1 VSQLDHRPIEDFL
14 ASGAME
20 RGHALR
26 TQSIQRKLL
35 ERLSAWLERKKP
47 NQDWRH
53 FKSDDLREFLTYRRY
68 SGRVGPT
75 TLRLETSI
83 LRSFGTHL
91 NRMGRTPA
99 NMAIGL
105 RSPKL
110 SRKLPASLT
119 PAQVARI
126 LDTPS
131 VKTPLGLRDRALLE
145 LLYAAGLRAAEI
157 LSLRLEQ
164 LDLESGSARVIG
176 KGNKERL
183 VLLGKA
189 AEDSIR
195 RYLDTAR
202 PKLVRAKSGG
212 EVFLGNHGR
221 RITTA
226 HLWGIVK
233 RAAQSAGLDTRVY
246 PHLLR
251 HSFATHLLSGGADLR
266 VIQEL
271 LGHASIATTEI
282 YTHVDEDRLATTFDR
297 FHPRA
302 QKSSTKP

>member
-1 VSQLDHRPIEDFL
+1 MSPLDHRPIEDFL

-35 ERLSAWLERKKP
+35 ERLTSWMERKLPGK
-47 NQDWRH
+47 DWREM
-53 FKSDDLREFLTYRRY
+53 KPDDFREFLSYRRY

-83 LRSFGTHL
+83 LRGLGSHL
-91 NRMGRTPA
+91 HRMGRTPSNVA
-99 NMAIGL
+99 VGL

-110 SRKLPASLT
+110 SRKLPPSLT
-119 PAQVARI
+119 ADQVRRI
-126 LDTPS
+126 LETPS

-157 LSLRLEQ
+157 LTLRLEQ

-189 AEDSIR
+189 AEEAIR
-195 RYLDTAR
+195 RYLETAR
-202 PKLVRAKSGG
+202 PKLVRSKSGG

-221 RITTA
+221 RLTTS

-233 RAAQSAGLDTRVY
+233 KAAKAAGLDSRVY

-271 LGHASIATTEI
+271 LGHASISTTEI
-282 YTHVDEDRLATTFDR
+282 YTHVDEDRLAATFDR

-302 QKSSTKP
+302 QKR

>member
-1 VSQLDHRPIEDFL
+1 MSPLDHRPVEDFL

-35 ERLSAWLERKKP
+35 ERFAQWLDRKKSGK
-47 NQDWRH
+47 DWRTLQP
-53 FKSDDLREFLTYRRY
+53 DELREFLSYRRT

-83 LRSFGTHL
+83 LRSFGAHL
-91 NRMGRTPA
+91 QRMGRTPKS
-99 NMAIGL
+99 MSVGL

-110 SRKLPASLT
+110 SRKLPPSLT
-119 PAQVARI
+119 PDQVRRI
-126 LDTPS
+126 LESPS
-131 VKTPLGLRDRALLE
+131 QKTPLGLRDRALLE
-145 LLYAAGLRAAEI
+145 LLYAAGLRASEI
-157 LSLRLEQ
+157 LSLRIEQ
-164 LDLESGSARVIG
+164 LDLPNRSARVIG
-176 KGNKERL
+176 KGDKERL
-183 VLLGKA
+183 VLLGQA
-189 AEDSIR
+189 AQEAID
-195 RYLDTAR
+195 RYLHAAR
-202 PKLVRAKSGG
+202 PKLVRSKSGG

-221 RITTA
+221 RLTTS

-233 RAAQSAGLDTRVY
+233 RAAQTAGLDTRVY

-271 LGHASIATTEI
+271 LGHASIGTTEI
-282 YTHVDEDRLATTFDR
+282 YTHVDEDRLAATVDR
-297 FHPRA
+297 FHPRSN
-302 QKSSTKP
+302 KNRSS

>member
-1 VSQLDHRPIEDFL
+1 
-14 ASGAME
+14 ME

-35 ERLSAWLERKKP
+35 ERLTGWLERKLSGK
-47 NQDWRH
+47 DWREI
-53 FKSDDLREFLTYRRY
+53 KPDDLREFLSYRRY

-83 LRSFGTHL
+83 LRGLGSHL
-91 NRMGRTPA
+91 HRMGRTPT
-99 NMAIGL
+99 NITVGL

-110 SRKLPASLT
+110 SRKLPPSLT
-119 PAQVARI
+119 ADQVRRI
-126 LDTPS
+126 IETPS

-145 LLYAAGLRAAEI
+145 LLYAAGLRASEI
-157 LSLRLEQ
+157 LTLRIEQ

-189 AEDSIR
+189 AEESIR

-202 PKLVRAKSGG
+202 PKLVRSKSGG

-221 RITTA
+221 RLTTS

-233 RAAQSAGLDTRVY
+233 KAAIAAGLDTRVY

-271 LGHASIATTEI
+271 LGHASIGTTEI
-282 YTHVDEDRLATTFDR
+282 YTHVDEDRLAATFDR

-302 QKSSTKP
+302 QKR

>member
-1 VSQLDHRPIEDFL
+1 
-14 ASGAME
+14 ME

-35 ERLSAWLERKKP
+35 ERLTGWMERKLVGK
-47 NQDWRH
+47 DWREI
-53 FKSDDLREFLTYRRY
+53 KPDDLREFLSYRRY

-83 LRSFGTHL
+83 LRGLGSHL
-91 NRMGRTPA
+91 HRMGRTPT
-99 NMAIGL
+99 NITVGL

-110 SRKLPASLT
+110 SRKLPPSLT
-119 PAQVARI
+119 ADQVRRI
-126 LDTPS
+126 IETPS

-157 LSLRLEQ
+157 LTLRIEQ
-164 LDLESGSARVIG
+164 LDLGSGSARVIG

-189 AEDSIR
+189 AEEAIR

-202 PKLVRAKSGG
+202 PKLVRSKSGG

-221 RITTA
+221 RLTTS

-233 RAAQSAGLDTRVY
+233 KAAKAAGLDTRVY

-271 LGHASIATTEI
+271 LGHASIGTTEI
-282 YTHVDEDRLATTFDR
+282 YTHVDEDRLAATFDR

-302 QKSSTKP
+302 QKR

>member
-1 VSQLDHRPIEDFL
+1 
-14 ASGAME
+14 ME

-35 ERLSAWLERKKP
+35 ERLTGWMERKLVGK
-47 NQDWRH
+47 DWREI
-53 FKSDDLREFLTYRRY
+53 KPDDLREFLSYRRY

-83 LRSFGTHL
+83 LRGLGSHL
-91 NRMGRTPA
+91 HRMGRTPT
-99 NMAIGL
+99 NITVGL

-110 SRKLPASLT
+110 SRKLPPSLT
-119 PAQVARI
+119 ADQVRRI
-126 LDTPS
+126 IETPS

-157 LSLRLEQ
+157 LTLRIEQ
-164 LDLESGSARVIG
+164 LDLGSGSARVIG

-189 AEDSIR
+189 AEEAIR

-202 PKLVRAKSGG
+202 PNLVRSKSGG

-221 RITTA
+221 RLTTS

-233 RAAQSAGLDTRVY
+233 KAAKAAGLDTRVY

-271 LGHASIATTEI
+271 LGHASIGTTEI
-282 YTHVDEDRLATTFDR
+282 YTHVDEDRLAATFDR

-302 QKSSTKP
+302 QKR

>member
-1 VSQLDHRPIEDFL
+1 MSPLDQRPVEDFL

-35 ERLSAWLERKKP
+35 ERLSLWLDRKKSGV
-47 NQDWRH
+47 DWRNLQP
-53 FKSDDLREFLTYRRY
+53 DDIREFLSYRRF

-83 LRSFGTHL
+83 LRSFGAHL
-91 NRMGRTPA
+91 QRMGRTPSS
-99 NMAIGL
+99 MSVGL

-110 SRKLPASLT
+110 SRKLPPSLT
-119 PAQVARI
+119 ADQVRRI
-126 LDTPS
+126 LESPS
-131 VKTPLGLRDRALLE
+131 PKTPLGLRDRALLE
-145 LLYAAGLRAAEI
+145 LLYAAGLRASEI
-157 LSLRLEQ
+157 LSLRIEQ
-164 LDLESGSARVIG
+164 LDLPGRSARVIG
-176 KGNKERL
+176 KGDKERL
-183 VLLGKA
+183 VLLGQA
-189 AEDSIR
+189 AQDALH

-221 RITTA
+221 RLTTS

-233 RAAQSAGLDTRVY
+233 KAALAAGLDTRVY

-271 LGHASIATTEI
+271 LGHASIGTTEI
-282 YTHVDEDRLATTFDR
+282 YTHVDEDRLAATIDR
-297 FHPRA
+297 FHPRSH
-302 QKSSTKP
+302 KSRSP

>member
-1 VSQLDHRPIEDFL
+1 
-14 ASGAME
+14 ME

-35 ERLSAWLERKKP
+35 ERLTGWLERKLSGK
-47 NQDWRH
+47 DWREI
-53 FKSDDLREFLTYRRY
+53 KPDDLREFLSYRRY

-83 LRSFGTHL
+83 LRGLGSHL
-91 NRMGRTPA
+91 HRMGRTPT
-99 NMAIGL
+99 NITVGL

-110 SRKLPASLT
+110 SRKLPPSLT
-119 PAQVARI
+119 ADQVRRI
-126 LDTPS
+126 IETPS

-145 LLYAAGLRAAEI
+145 LLYAAGLRASEI
-157 LSLRLEQ
+157 LTLRIEQ

-189 AEDSIR
+189 AEEAIR

-202 PKLVRAKSGG
+202 PKLVRSKSGG

-221 RITTA
+221 RLTTS

-233 RAAQSAGLDTRVY
+233 KAAKAAGLDTRVY

-271 LGHASIATTEI
+271 LGHASIGTTEI
-282 YTHVDEDRLATTFDR
+282 YTHVDEDRLAATFDR

-302 QKSSTKP
+302 QKR

>member
-1 VSQLDHRPIEDFL
+1 VSPLDHRPIEDFL

-35 ERLSAWLERKKP
+35 ERLTSWMERKLPGK
-47 NQDWRH
+47 DWREM
-53 FKSDDLREFLTYRRY
+53 KPDDFREFLSYRRY

-83 LRSFGTHL
+83 LRGLGSHL
-91 NRMGRTPA
+91 HRMGRTPSNVA
-99 NMAIGL
+99 VGL

-110 SRKLPASLT
+110 SRKLPPSLT
-119 PAQVARI
+119 ADQVRRI
-126 LDTPS
+126 LETPS

-157 LSLRLEQ
+157 LTLRLEQ

-189 AEDSIR
+189 AEEVIR
-195 RYLDTAR
+195 RYLETAR
-202 PKLVRAKSGG
+202 PKLVRSKSGG

-221 RITTA
+221 RLTTS

-233 RAAQSAGLDTRVY
+233 KAAKAAGLDSRVY

-271 LGHASIATTEI
+271 LGHASISTTEI
-282 YTHVDEDRLATTFDR
+282 YTHVDEDRLAATFDR

-302 QKSSTKP
+302 QKR

>member
-1 VSQLDHRPIEDFL
+1 
-14 ASGAME
+14 ME

-35 ERLSAWLERKKP
+35 ERLTGWMERKLVGK
-47 NQDWRH
+47 DWREI
-53 FKSDDLREFLTYRRY
+53 KPDDLREFLSYRRY

-83 LRSFGTHL
+83 LRGLGSHL
-91 NRMGRTPA
+91 HRTGRTPT
-99 NMAIGL
+99 NIAIGL

-110 SRKLPASLT
+110 SRKLPPSLT
-119 PAQVARI
+119 ADQVRRI
-126 LDTPS
+126 IETPS

-145 LLYAAGLRAAEI
+145 LLYAAGLRASEI
-157 LSLRLEQ
+157 LTLRIEQ

-189 AEDSIR
+189 AEEAIR

-202 PKLVRAKSGG
+202 PKLVRSKSGG

-221 RITTA
+221 RLTTS

-233 RAAQSAGLDTRVY
+233 KAAKAAGLDTRVY

-271 LGHASIATTEI
+271 LGHASIGTTEI
-282 YTHVDEDRLATTFDR
+282 YTHVDEDRLAATFDR

-302 QKSSTKP
+302 QKR

>member
-1 VSQLDHRPIEDFL
+1 VSKLDHQPIEDFL

-26 TQSIQRKLL
+26 TQAIQRKLL
-35 ERLSAWLERKKP
+35 ERFSLWLSRKKTGK
-47 NQDWRH
+47 DWKN
-53 FKSDDLREFLTYRRY
+53 FQTDDLREFLSYRRH

-83 LRSFGTHL
+83 LRSFGAHL
-91 NRMGRTPA
+91 QKMGRTP
-99 NMAIGL
+99 NSMSVGL

-110 SRKLPASLT
+110 SRQLPPSLT
-119 PAQVARI
+119 PDQVRKI
-126 LDTPS
+126 MESPS
-131 VKTPLGLRDRALLE
+131 PKTPLGLRDRALLE
-145 LLYAAGLRAAEI
+145 LLYAAGLRASEI
-157 LSLRLEQ
+157 LSLRIEQ
-164 LDLESGSARVIG
+164 LDLPGRSARVIG

-183 VLLGKA
+183 VLLGSA
-189 AEDSIR
+189 AHEALD
-195 RYLDTAR
+195 RYLHTAR
-202 PKLVRAKSGG
+202 PKLVRSKSGG

-221 RITTA
+221 RLTTS

-233 RAAQSAGLDTRVY
+233 RAAQTAGLDTRVY

-271 LGHASIATTEI
+271 LGHASIGTTEI
-282 YTHVDEDRLATTFDR
+282 YTHVDEDRLAATVDR
-297 FHPRA
+297 FHPRSRKNRP
-302 QKSSTKP
+302 Q

>member
-1 VSQLDHRPIEDFL
+1 
-14 ASGAME
+14 ME

-35 ERLSAWLERKKP
+35 ERLTGWMERKLSGK
-47 NQDWRH
+47 DWREI
-53 FKSDDLREFLTYRRY
+53 KPDDLREFLSYRRY

-83 LRSFGTHL
+83 LRGLGSHL
-91 NRMGRTPA
+91 HRMGRTPT
-99 NMAIGL
+99 NITVGL

-110 SRKLPASLT
+110 SRKLPPSLT
-119 PAQVARI
+119 ADQVRRI
-126 LDTPS
+126 IETPS

-145 LLYAAGLRAAEI
+145 LLYAAGLRASEI
-157 LSLRLEQ
+157 LTLRIEQ

-189 AEDSIR
+189 AEEAIR

-202 PKLVRAKSGG
+202 PKLVRSKSGG

-221 RITTA
+221 RLTTS

-233 RAAQSAGLDTRVY
+233 KAAIAAGLDTRVY

-271 LGHASIATTEI
+271 LGHASIGTTEI
-282 YTHVDEDRLATTFDR
+282 YTHVDEDRLAATFDR

-302 QKSSTKP
+302 QKR

>member
-1 VSQLDHRPIEDFL
+1 MSPLDHRPVEDFL

-26 TQSIQRKLL
+26 TQSIHRKLL
-35 ERLSAWLERKKP
+35 QRLTLWLSRKKTG
-47 NQDWRH
+47 QDWRTLQP
-53 FKSDDLREFLTYRRY
+53 DDLREFLSYRRH

-91 NRMGRTPA
+91 QKMGRTA
-99 NMAIGL
+99 TSMSVGL

-110 SRKLPASLT
+110 SRRLPPSLT
-119 PAQVARI
+119 SDQVRQI
-126 LDTPS
+126 LEAPS
-131 VKTPLGLRDRALLE
+131 PKTPLGLRDRALLE
-145 LLYAAGLRAAEI
+145 LLYAAGLRASEI
-157 LSLRLEQ
+157 LALRLEQ
-164 LDLESGSARVIG
+164 LNLPGRSARVIG
-176 KGNKERL
+176 KGDKERL
-183 VLLGKA
+183 VLLGQA
-189 AEDSIR
+189 AQEAIA
-195 RYLDTAR
+195 RYLQTAR
-202 PKLVRAKSGG
+202 PKLVRSKSGG

-221 RITTA
+221 RLTTS

-233 RAAQSAGLDTRVY
+233 RAAQTAGLSTRVY

-271 LGHASIATTEI
+271 LGHASIGTTEI
-282 YTHVDEDRLATTFDR
+282 YTHVDEDRLAATIDR
-297 FHPRA
+297 FHPRSH
-302 QKSSTKP
+302 KNRSS

>member
-1 VSQLDHRPIEDFL
+1 
-14 ASGAME
+14 ME

-26 TQSIQRKLL
+26 TQSIQRRLL
-35 ERLSAWLERKKP
+35 ERLTCWMERKLPGK
-47 NQDWRH
+47 DWREI
-53 FKSDDLREFLTYRRY
+53 KPDDLREFLSYRRY

-83 LRSFGTHL
+83 LRGLGSHL
-91 NRMGRTPA
+91 HRMGRTPT
-99 NMAIGL
+99 NIAIGL

-110 SRKLPASLT
+110 SRKLPPSLT
-119 PAQVARI
+119 ADQVRRI
-126 LDTPS
+126 LETPS

-145 LLYAAGLRAAEI
+145 LLYAAGLRASEI
-157 LSLRLEQ
+157 LTLRIEQ

-189 AEDSIR
+189 AEEAIR
-195 RYLDTAR
+195 RYLDSAR
-202 PKLVRAKSGG
+202 PKLVRSKSGG

-221 RITTA
+221 RLTTS

-233 RAAQSAGLDTRVY
+233 KAAKTAGLDSRVY

-271 LGHASIATTEI
+271 LGHASIGTTEI
-282 YTHVDEDRLATTFDR
+282 YTHVDEDRLAATFDR

-302 QKSSTKP
+302 QKR

>member
-1 VSQLDHRPIEDFL
+1 
-14 ASGAME
+14 ME

-35 ERLSAWLERKKP
+35 ERLTSWMERKLHGK
-47 NQDWRH
+47 DWREI
-53 FKSDDLREFLTYRRY
+53 KPDDLREFLSYRRY

-83 LRSFGTHL
+83 LRGLGSHL
-91 NRMGRTPA
+91 HRMGRTPC
-99 NMAIGL
+99 NMAVGL

-110 SRKLPASLT
+110 SRKLPSSLT
-119 PAQVARI
+119 ADQVRRI
-126 LDTPS
+126 LETPS

-145 LLYAAGLRAAEI
+145 LLYAAGLRASEI
-157 LSLRLEQ
+157 LTIRIEQ

-189 AEDSIR
+189 AEEAIR

-202 PKLVRAKSGG
+202 PKLVRSKSGG

-221 RITTA
+221 RLTTS

-233 RAAQSAGLDTRVY
+233 KAAKVAGLDSRVY
-246 PHLLR
+246 PHLFR

-271 LGHASIATTEI
+271 LGHASIGTTEI
-282 YTHVDEDRLATTFDR
+282 YTHVDEDRLAATFDR

-302 QKSSTKP
+302 QKR

>member
-1 VSQLDHRPIEDFL
+1 
-14 ASGAME
+14 ME

-35 ERLSAWLERKKP
+35 ERLTSWMERKLPGK
-47 NQDWRH
+47 DWREI
-53 FKSDDLREFLTYRRY
+53 KPDDLREFLSYRRY

-83 LRSFGTHL
+83 LRGLGSHL
-91 NRMGRTPA
+91 HRMGRTPT
-99 NMAIGL
+99 NITVGL

-110 SRKLPASLT
+110 SRKLPPSLT
-119 PAQVARI
+119 ADQVRRI
-126 LDTPS
+126 IETPS

-145 LLYAAGLRAAEI
+145 LLYAAGLRATEI
-157 LSLRLEQ
+157 LTLRIEQ

-189 AEDSIR
+189 AEEAIR

-202 PKLVRAKSGG
+202 PKLVRSKSGG

-221 RITTA
+221 RLTTS

-233 RAAQSAGLDTRVY
+233 KAAKAAGLDTRVY

-271 LGHASIATTEI
+271 LGHASIGTTEI
-282 YTHVDEDRLATTFDR
+282 YTHVDEDRLAATFDR

-302 QKSSTKP
+302 QKR

>member
-1 VSQLDHRPIEDFL
+1 
-14 ASGAME
+14 ME

-35 ERLSAWLERKKP
+35 ERLTGWMERKLVGK
-47 NQDWRH
+47 DWREI
-53 FKSDDLREFLTYRRY
+53 KPDDLREFLSYRRY

-83 LRSFGTHL
+83 LRGLGSHL
-91 NRMGRTPA
+91 HRMGRTPT
-99 NMAIGL
+99 NITVGL

-110 SRKLPASLT
+110 SRKLPPSLT
-119 PAQVARI
+119 ADQVRRI
-126 LDTPS
+126 IETPS

-157 LSLRLEQ
+157 LTLRIEQ

-189 AEDSIR
+189 AEEAIR
-195 RYLDTAR
+195 RYLDIAR
-202 PKLVRAKSGG
+202 PKLVRSKSGG

-221 RITTA
+221 RLTTS

-233 RAAQSAGLDTRVY
+233 KAAKAAGLDTRVY

-271 LGHASIATTEI
+271 LGHASIGTTEI
-282 YTHVDEDRLATTFDR
+282 YTHVDEDRLAATFDR

-302 QKSSTKP
+302 QKR

>member
-1 VSQLDHRPIEDFL
+1 
-14 ASGAME
+14 ME

-35 ERLSAWLERKKP
+35 ERLTGWKERKLSGK
-47 NQDWRH
+47 DWREI
-53 FKSDDLREFLTYRRY
+53 KPDDLREFLSYRRY

-83 LRSFGTHL
+83 LRGLGSHL
-91 NRMGRTPA
+91 HRMGRTPT
-99 NMAIGL
+99 NITVGL

-110 SRKLPASLT
+110 SRKLPPSLT
-119 PAQVARI
+119 ADQVRRI
-126 LDTPS
+126 IETPS

-157 LSLRLEQ
+157 LTLRIEQ

-189 AEDSIR
+189 AEEAIR
-195 RYLDTAR
+195 RYLDSAR
-202 PKLVRAKSGG
+202 PNLVRSKSGG

-221 RITTA
+221 RLTTS

-233 RAAQSAGLDTRVY
+233 KAAKAAGLDTRVY

-271 LGHASIATTEI
+271 LGHASIGTTEI
-282 YTHVDEDRLATTFDR
+282 YTHVDEDRLAATFDR

-302 QKSSTKP
+302 QKR

>member
-1 VSQLDHRPIEDFL
+1 MSPLDQRPVEDFL

-35 ERLSAWLERKKP
+35 ERLVEWMERKMPEK
-47 NQDWRH
+47 DWR
-53 FKSDDLREFLTYRRY
+53 SLRPDDLRDFLSYRRH

-91 NRMGRTPA
+91 QRMGRTPSS
-99 NMAIGL
+99 MSVGL

-110 SRKLPASLT
+110 SRKLPPSLT
-119 PAQVARI
+119 ADQVRRI
-126 LDTPS
+126 LESPS
-131 VKTPLGLRDRALLE
+131 PKTPLGLRDRALLE
-145 LLYAAGLRAAEI
+145 LLYAAGLRASEI
-157 LSLRLEQ
+157 LSLRIEQ
-164 LDLESGSARVIG
+164 LDLPGRSARVIG
-176 KGNKERL
+176 KGDKERL
-183 VLLGKA
+183 VLLGSVA
-189 AEDSIR
+189 QESLQ

-221 RITTA
+221 RLTTS
-226 HLWGIVK
+226 HLWGVVK
-233 RAAQSAGLDTRVY
+233 RAAKTAGLDTRVY

-271 LGHASIATTEI
+271 LGHASIGTTEI
-282 YTHVDEDRLATTFDR
+282 YTHVDEDRLAATVDR

-302 QKSSTKP
+302 QQGSKS

>member
-1 VSQLDHRPIEDFL
+1 
-14 ASGAME
+14 ME

-35 ERLSAWLERKKP
+35 ERLTGWMERKLVGK
-47 NQDWRH
+47 DWREI
-53 FKSDDLREFLTYRRY
+53 KPDDLREFLSYRRY

-83 LRSFGTHL
+83 LRGLGSHL
-91 NRMGRTPA
+91 HRMGRTPT
-99 NMAIGL
+99 NITVGL
-105 RSPKL
+105 RSPKV
-110 SRKLPASLT
+110 SRKLPPSLT
-119 PAQVARI
+119 ADQVRRI
-126 LDTPS
+126 IETPS

-157 LSLRLEQ
+157 LTLRIEQ

-189 AEDSIR
+189 AEEAIR

-202 PKLVRAKSGG
+202 PKLVRSKSGG

-221 RITTA
+221 RLTTS

-233 RAAQSAGLDTRVY
+233 KAAKAAGLDTRVY

-271 LGHASIATTEI
+271 LGHASIGTTEI
-282 YTHVDEDRLATTFDR
+282 YTHVDEDRLAATFDR

-302 QKSSTKP
+302 QKR

>member
-1 VSQLDHRPIEDFL
+1 MTPLDHRPVEDFL

-35 ERLSAWLERKKP
+35 ERLTGWLERKLPGK
-47 NQDWRH
+47 DWRE
-53 FKSDDLREFLTYRRY
+53 FKPDDFREFLSYRRY

-83 LRSFGTHL
+83 LRGLGSHL
-91 NRMGRTPA
+91 HRMGRTPSH
-99 NMAIGL
+99 MAIGL

-119 PAQVARI
+119 PDQVRRI
-126 LDTPS
+126 LETPS

-157 LSLRLEQ
+157 LSIRLEQ
-164 LDLESGSARVIG
+164 LDLDSGSARVIG

-189 AEDSIR
+189 AEEAIR

-202 PKLVRAKSGG
+202 PKLVRSKSGG

-221 RITTA
+221 RLTTS

-271 LGHASIATTEI
+271 LGHARIATTEI
-282 YTHVDEDRLATTFDR
+282 YSHVDEDRLATTFDR

-302 QKSSTKP
+302 QKSSSKP

>member
-1 VSQLDHRPIEDFL
+1 MSPLDHRPVEDFL

-35 ERLSAWLERKKP
+35 ERLTGWMERKLVGK
-47 NQDWRH
+47 DWREI
-53 FKSDDLREFLTYRRY
+53 KPDDLREFLSYRRY

-83 LRSFGTHL
+83 LRGLGSHL
-91 NRMGRTPA
+91 HRMGRTPT
-99 NMAIGL
+99 NITVGL

-110 SRKLPASLT
+110 SRKLPPSLT
-119 PAQVARI
+119 ADQVRRI
-126 LDTPS
+126 IETPS

-157 LSLRLEQ
+157 LTLRIEQ

-189 AEDSIR
+189 AEEAIR
-195 RYLDTAR
+195 RYLDSAR
-202 PKLVRAKSGG
+202 PKLVRSKSGG

-221 RITTA
+221 RLTTS

-233 RAAQSAGLDTRVY
+233 KAAKAAGLDTRVY

-271 LGHASIATTEI
+271 LGHASIGTTEI
-282 YTHVDEDRLATTFDR
+282 YTHVDEDRLAATFDR

-302 QKSSTKP
+302 QKR

>member
-1 VSQLDHRPIEDFL
+1 
-14 ASGAME
+14 ME

-35 ERLSAWLERKKP
+35 ERLTGWMERKLSGK
-47 NQDWRH
+47 DWREI
-53 FKSDDLREFLTYRRY
+53 KPDDLREFLSYRRY

-83 LRSFGTHL
+83 LRGLGSHL
-91 NRMGRTPA
+91 HRMGRTPT
-99 NMAIGL
+99 NITVGL

-110 SRKLPASLT
+110 SRKLPPSLT
-119 PAQVARI
+119 ADQVRRI
-126 LDTPS
+126 IETPS

-145 LLYAAGLRAAEI
+145 LLYAAGLRASEI
-157 LSLRLEQ
+157 LTLRIEQ

-189 AEDSIR
+189 AEEAIR

-202 PKLVRAKSGG
+202 PKLVRSKSGG

-221 RITTA
+221 RLTTS

-233 RAAQSAGLDTRVY
+233 KAAKAAGLDTRVY

-271 LGHASIATTEI
+271 LGHASIGTTEI
-282 YTHVDEDRLATTFDR
+282 YTHVDEDRLAATFDR

-302 QKSSTKP
+302 QKR

>member
-1 VSQLDHRPIEDFL
+1 
-14 ASGAME
+14 ME

-35 ERLSAWLERKKP
+35 ERLTGWLERKLSGK
-47 NQDWRH
+47 DWREIQP
-53 FKSDDLREFLTYRRY
+53 DDLREFLSYRRY

-83 LRSFGTHL
+83 LRGLGSHL
-91 NRMGRTPA
+91 HRMGRTPT
-99 NMAIGL
+99 NITVGL

-110 SRKLPASLT
+110 SRKLPPSLT
-119 PAQVARI
+119 ADQVRRI
-126 LDTPS
+126 IETPS

-157 LSLRLEQ
+157 LTLRIEQ

-189 AEDSIR
+189 AEEAIR

-202 PKLVRAKSGG
+202 PKLVRSKSGG

-221 RITTA
+221 RLTTS

-233 RAAQSAGLDTRVY
+233 KAAKAAGLDTRVY

-271 LGHASIATTEI
+271 LGHASIGTTEI
-282 YTHVDEDRLATTFDR
+282 YTHVDEDRLAATFDR

-302 QKSSTKP
+302 QKR

>member
-1 VSQLDHRPIEDFL
+1 
-14 ASGAME
+14 
-20 RGHALR
+20 
-26 TQSIQRKLL
+26 
-35 ERLSAWLERKKP
+35 
-47 NQDWRH
+47 
-53 FKSDDLREFLTYRRY
+53 
-68 SGRVGPT
+68 
-75 TLRLETSI
+75 
-83 LRSFGTHL
+83 
-91 NRMGRTPA
+91 MGRTPT
-99 NMAIGL
+99 NITVGL

-110 SRKLPASLT
+110 SRKLPPSLT
-119 PAQVARI
+119 ADQVRRI
-126 LDTPS
+126 IETPS

-157 LSLRLEQ
+157 LTLRIEQ
-164 LDLESGSARVIG
+164 LDLGSGSARVIG

-189 AEDSIR
+189 AEEAIR
-195 RYLDTAR
+195 LYLDTAR
-202 PKLVRAKSGG
+202 PKLVRSKSGG

-221 RITTA
+221 RLTTS

-233 RAAQSAGLDTRVY
+233 KAAKAAGLDTRVY

-271 LGHASIATTEI
+271 LGHASIGTTEI
-282 YTHVDEDRLATTFDR
+282 YTHVDEDRLAATFDR

-302 QKSSTKP
+302 QKR

>member
-1 VSQLDHRPIEDFL
+1 
-14 ASGAME
+14 ME

-35 ERLSAWLERKKP
+35 ERLTSWMERKLPGK
-47 NQDWRH
+47 DWREI
-53 FKSDDLREFLTYRRY
+53 KPDDLREFLSYRRY

-83 LRSFGTHL
+83 LRGLGSHL
-91 NRMGRTPA
+91 HRMGRTPC
-99 NMAIGL
+99 NMAVGL

-110 SRKLPASLT
+110 SRKLPSSLT
-119 PAQVARI
+119 ADQVRRI
-126 LDTPS
+126 LETPS

-145 LLYAAGLRAAEI
+145 LLYAAGLRASEI
-157 LSLRLEQ
+157 LTIRIEQ

-189 AEDSIR
+189 AEEAIR

-202 PKLVRAKSGG
+202 PKLVRSKSGG

-221 RITTA
+221 RLTTS

-233 RAAQSAGLDTRVY
+233 KAAKVAGLDSRVY
-246 PHLLR
+246 PHLFR

-271 LGHASIATTEI
+271 LGHASIGTTEI
-282 YTHVDEDRLATTFDR
+282 YTHVDEDRLAATFDR

-302 QKSSTKP
+302 QKR

>member
-1 VSQLDHRPIEDFL
+1 VSPLDHRPVEDFL

-35 ERLSAWLERKKP
+35 ERLTGWKERKLSGK
-47 NQDWRH
+47 DWREI
-53 FKSDDLREFLTYRRY
+53 KPDDLREFLSYRRY

-83 LRSFGTHL
+83 LRGLGSHL
-91 NRMGRTPA
+91 HRMGRTPT
-99 NMAIGL
+99 NITVGL

-110 SRKLPASLT
+110 SRKLPPSLT
-119 PAQVARI
+119 ADQVRRI
-126 LDTPS
+126 IETPS

-157 LSLRLEQ
+157 LTLRIEQ

-189 AEDSIR
+189 AEEAIR
-195 RYLDTAR
+195 RYLDSAR
-202 PKLVRAKSGG
+202 PNLVRSKSGG

-221 RITTA
+221 RLTTS

-233 RAAQSAGLDTRVY
+233 KAAKAAGLDTRVY

-271 LGHASIATTEI
+271 LGHASIGTTEI
-282 YTHVDEDRLATTFDR
+282 YTHVDEDRLAATFDR

-302 QKSSTKP
+302 QKR